1 MEKIKDIALE
11 NINDFQGAFDSA
23 KKDIEFLKKEL
34 EKDNWTIDFN
44 HYDFVDDV
52 LSDRENDV
60 IYCRATKFVED
71 DKRIVIEKKAK
82 CSDDDVYLE
91 ILGKLLSLA
100 KVYSV
105 IKE

>member
-1 MEKIKDIALE
+1 MKIKNIALG
-11 NINDFQGAFDSA
+11 NIKNIQKSLDYA
-23 KKDIEFLKKEL
+23 KRDLEFLKKEL
-34 EKDNWTIDFN
+34 EKDNWVIDFN

-52 LSDRENDV
+52 LGGCENDV
-60 IYCRATKFVED
+60 TYCRATKFVED
-71 DKRIVIEKKAK
+71 DKRIVIEKKTK

-100 KVYSV
+100 KVHSV